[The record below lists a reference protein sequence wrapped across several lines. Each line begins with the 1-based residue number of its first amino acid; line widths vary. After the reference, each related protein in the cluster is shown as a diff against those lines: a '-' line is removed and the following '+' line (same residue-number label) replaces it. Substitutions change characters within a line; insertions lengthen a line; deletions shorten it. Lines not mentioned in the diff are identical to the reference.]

1 MSRYSVGRAI
11 AKEIIKADRR
21 RTVPRRLQE
30 EAAARPESKRVVTP
44 SGEFWMSPIEAQL
57 YEAMCR
63 EGLNPIPQYCVEGYY
78 VDFAFPDIR
87 IAVEADGR
95 EFHSGERRE
104 RDKKRDWVIRR
115 AGWTLKRFYG
125 DTIYNRAAN
134 CAYIVKKDVV
144 SRGNAERERERQKEI
159 ERKAR
164 NEAIA
169 RPFKKIAHLLRL
181 S

>member
-1 MSRYSVGRAI
+1 MSRYSLGIAI
-11 AKEIIKADRR
+11 AKEVMKADRR
-21 RTVPRRLQE
+21 RTVPRRLQK

-57 YEAMCR
+57 YEAMR
-63 EGLNPIPQYCVEGYY
+63 HEGLDPVPQYCVEGYY
-78 VDFAFPDIR
+78 VDFAFPDVM

-95 EFHSGERRE
+95 EFHSGERRQ
-104 RDKKRDWVIRR
+104 RDKKRDWIIRR
-115 AGWTLKRFYG
+115 AGWTVKRFYG

-134 CAYIVKKDVV
+134 CAYVVRSEVV
-144 SRGNAERERERQKEI
+144 SRRNAVLERERQKEI
-159 ERKAR
+159 KRKTR

-169 RPFKKIAHLLRL
+169 RPFKKIAQLLKR